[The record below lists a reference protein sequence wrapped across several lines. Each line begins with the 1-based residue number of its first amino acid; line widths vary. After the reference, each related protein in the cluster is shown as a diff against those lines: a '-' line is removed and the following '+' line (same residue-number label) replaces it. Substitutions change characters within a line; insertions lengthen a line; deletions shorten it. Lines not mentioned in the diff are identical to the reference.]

1 MSIAYLS
8 PENLHKN
15 PAFSHL
21 AVVSGNVKTIYIGG
35 QNAVDSQGNILG
47 KGDLKAQAEQ
57 MLSNFEA
64 CLAAAGAGFED
75 IVKWTIFMV
84 EGQAIQPAFE
94 VFQHVNEKRKSP
106 PLVTMAYVSALANP
120 DFLIEIEAVA
130 VVEASHDSS
139 DAGR

>member
-1 MSIAYLS
+1 MAVTYLS
-8 PENLHKN
+8 PEKLHKN

-21 AVVSGNVKTIYIGG
+21 AVVSGNVKTVYIGG
-35 QNAVDSQGNILG
+35 QNAVDLQGNIVG

-57 MLSNFEA
+57 VLSNFEA

-94 VFQHVNEKRKSP
+94 VFQHVNEKTEKSP
-106 PLVTMAYVSALANP
+106 ACHDGLCVCFGKPR
-120 DFLIEIEAVA
+120 F
-130 VVEASHDSS
+130 SH
-139 DAGR
+139 

>member
-1 MSIAYLS
+1 MPVTYLS
-8 PENLHKN
+8 PKKLHQN

-21 AVVSGNVKTIYIGG
+21 AVVSGNVKTVYIGG
-35 QNAVDSQGNILG
+35 QNAVDFQGNIVG

-57 MLSNFEA
+57 VLSNFEA
-64 CLAAAGAGFED
+64 CLAAAGVGFED

-94 VFQHVNEKRKSP
+94 VFRQVNEKRESP

-120 DFLIEIEAVA
+120 DFLVEIEAVA
-130 VVEASHDSS
+130 VVNMPYKPQSKPA
-139 DAGR
+139 

>member
-1 MSIAYLS
+1 MAVTYLS
-8 PENLHKN
+8 PEKLHKN

-21 AVVSGNVKTIYIGG
+21 AVVSGNVKTVYIGG
-35 QNAVDSQGNILG
+35 QNAVDSKGNIVG

-94 VFQHVNEKRKSP
+94 VFQHVNEKRKNP

-120 DFLIEIEAVA
+120 DFLVEMEAVA
-130 VVEASHDSS
+130 VVEASD
-139 DAGR
+139 D